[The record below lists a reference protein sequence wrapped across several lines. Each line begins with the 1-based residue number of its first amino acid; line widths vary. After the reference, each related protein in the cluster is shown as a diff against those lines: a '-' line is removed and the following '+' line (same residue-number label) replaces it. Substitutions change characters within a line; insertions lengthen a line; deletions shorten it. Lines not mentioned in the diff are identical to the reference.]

1 MNIRRTEYTGKG
13 QGNFNSVGAA
23 AGIASFLG
31 IDLEDLIGGR
41 FKGGKGGADAAA
53 MQAVIAENAQLKA
66 ERYSDNKADA
76 LKENL
81 LRDWLKPLSDRAA
94 EQMAKEAKM
103 EAEISCLKETA
114 ALRETILRK
123 EIELAEQKA
132 QCCCDKTNMRVDC
145 LEAKL
150 DGITKTVVSAAAV
163 EKAAA

>member
-1 MNIRRTEYTGKG
+1 
-13 QGNFNSVGAA
+13 
-23 AGIASFLG
+23 
-31 IDLEDLIGGR
+31 
-41 FKGGKGGADAAA
+41 
-53 MQAVIAENAQLKA
+53 
-66 ERYSDNKADA
+66 
-76 LKENL
+76 
-81 LRDWLKPLSDRAA
+81 
-94 EQMAKEAKM
+94 MAKEAKM